1 MRRLYIALTLLAAP
15 AAFSLEAPTPAMTL
29 VNSSIQLG
37 PDQSGVRKGE
47 LFIRADNFD
56 KASFDPTKLKI
67 TDLAPARLST
77 VVFEAATVV
86 SKQDAGAIWRV
97 AVQATKW
104 PPMSSAKGKIMLE
117 LGEKREVLDY
127 TITDMPEAAQTITW
141 IAPPVWHSIQSKSL
155 PLALV
160 VKNAPASGL
169 RLLQVNLTRTGDPA
183 LVLNKTSFSLCS
195 NAEGDCQPP
204 SDVAA
209 NASSNVYLQ
218 LGDVPPGSYAGSVV
232 VSAAQKPEGDVILVN
247 LYNTSCRWRWFGV
260 LFLAIGLALYFVGAV
275 IGRFVIARNSRLQAA
290 LLVRAE
296 VQKLQKRAEI
306 VLRGAVAGVL
316 EETTRRLQL
325 IDVELSSPKLD
336 SLLPSITDPNAR
348 MAEFKAHVETQGK
361 KLEAYQIVVERGMPD
376 IVAASG
382 QVAGNPTKEKLVQVS
397 AGRLLD
403 FADDGLSRADL
414 LLKIAAEIAAL
425 NTAIGSTTRAFALAQ
440 GSIDIELQRLELSTS
455 TWSWITIAIWAVVTI
470 LTGVLAMIATKPGF
484 GSWVDLILCLLWG
497 VGVPVA
503 GKQLSDLSASGL
515 STTLGLTF
523 PKVS

>member
-15 AAFSLEAPTPAMTL
+15 AAFSLEVPKPAMTL

-37 PDQSGVRKGE
+37 PDESGVRKGE

-56 KASFDPTKLKI
+56 KVSFDPKKLKI

-247 LYNTSCRWRWFGV
+247 LYNTSSSWRWFGV

-290 LLVRAE
+290 LLVHAE
-296 VQKLQKRAEI
+296 VQKLQKRAET
-306 VLRGAVAGVL
+306 VLRTTAAVL
-316 EETTRRLQL
+316 EATKAKLRSIAEQ
-325 IDVELSSPKLD
+325 LSSPKLD
-336 SLLPSITDPNAR
+336 SLLPSITDPTAR
-348 MAEFKAHVETQGK
+348 MTEFKAHIEAQGK
-361 KLEAYQIVVERGMPD
+361 KLEACQIVLERGMPD
-376 IVAASG
+376 IVAAWG
-382 QVAGNPTKEKLVQVS
+382 RVAGDPPKEELIRAS
-397 AGRLLD
+397 AGRLLA
-403 FADDGLSRADL
+403 FVDDGLGRADL
-414 LLKIAAEIAAL
+414 LTKIAVEIAAL
-425 NTAIGSTTRAFALAQ
+425 PSAKDSTTRLFANGA
-440 GSIDIELQRLELSTS
+440 GSIDTEMQRLELSTS